1 MLTLCFFRPV
11 FRSLY
16 FSCLS
21 LRVIS
26 SHCLPKLRISY
37 SQTHLSKTSSTT
49 TQIGGNELYWPTKPT
64 KNKLTRTETRR
75 VLYAL
80 WRTCST
86 RTSPYCELSASCA
99 RQYSAADRVL
109 SRSLVEGGIAD
120 SVACSVA
127 VIFLWPSNREIAG
140 RLSYLKLFLKIL
152 FLVLNTSHVA
162 FRRMMVK
169 VCDKPSHLKLEN
181 PDT

>member
-49 TQIGGNELYWPTKPT
+49 TQVGGNELYWPTKPKRINSLEPRPDACCMLFGELAQPGLLPIVT
-64 KNKLTRTETRR
+64 FLLV
-75 VLYAL
+75 VLGNIQQQIECY
-80 WRTCST
+80 
-86 RTSPYCELSASCA
+86 
-99 RQYSAADRVL
+99 QDRWLKVGL
-109 SRSLVEGGIAD
+109 LIAWLVP
-120 SVACSVA
+120 
-127 VIFLWPSNREIAG
+127 W
-140 RLSYLKLFLKIL
+140 LSYFFGHQIERLLGG
-152 FLVLNTSHVA
+152 SHI
-162 FRRMMVK
+162 
-169 VCDKPSHLKLEN
+169 
-181 PDT
+181 